1 MSEFFR
7 KQGVPDACFALR
19 QEGAAFSSDD
29 PDSTIAVGALFAR
42 GRHDVFIGYPQR
54 CDRRGQAGSATFVR
68 LA

>member
-29 PDSTIAVGALFAR
+29 PDPTIAVGALFAR
-42 GRHDVFIGYPQR
+42 RRHHVLIGCPQR
-54 CDRRGQAGSATFVR
+54 RDRRGQVGSTTFVC

>member
-42 GRHDVFIGYPQR
+42 
-54 CDRRGQAGSATFVR
+54 
-68 LA
+68 